1 MPIRILQYGFKQFHR
16 LIFLARHAS
25 GQDRDEEFEMQT
37 VSLSISTSKSDYSA
51 LKTTHGDAESSGA
64 ESVKTRT
71 QWVTGIRLSACA
83 TAVVRLFNIVLGIVG
98 ASYRDKFSSVL
109 VSMYQGNC
117 SETKEIATG
126 LHILIN
132 ILSTTM
138 VATSSYY
145 CQL

>member
-1 MPIRILQYGFKQFHR
+1 MDSNSSSSH
-16 LIFLARHAS
+16 FLARHAS
-25 GQDRDEEFEMQT
+25 EQDRDEEFEMQT
-37 VSLSISTSKSDYSA
+37 VSLSISTSKSGYSV
-51 LKTTHGDAESSGA
+51 LKTTERDAESSGA

-71 QWVTGIRLSACA
+71 QWATGIRLSACA
-83 TAVVRLFNIVLGIVG
+83 NAVVLLFNIVLNIVG
-98 ASYRDKFSSVL
+98 ASYGDKFSSVL

>member
-1 MPIRILQYGFKQFHR
+1 MDLNSSIVSF
-16 LIFLARHAS
+16 FLARHAS

-51 LKTTHGDAESSGA
+51 LKTTDGDAESSGA